1 MRRLTPSVGALC
13 VAALCVA
20 ALGPTLARSEE
31 LRDPTRPP
39 LPQSHAA
46 APREPAPVLSAVL
59 TFNRERS
66 AIFNGQL
73 VHRGSVV
80 GAYTIDSVL
89 EDGVRYR
96 HDSQWHELHLA
107 HTASTV
113 KKPAAEPARV
123 PSGVH

>member
-1 MRRLTPSVGALC
+1 MNRLVL
-13 VAALCVA
+13 LA
-20 ALGPTLARSEE
+20 ALGFCFPAHADG

-46 APREPAPVLSAVL
+46 ALREPVPVLSAVL
-59 TFNRERS
+59 TFAGERT

-73 VHRGSVV
+73 VRSGSVV

-96 HDSQWHELHLA
+96 QANQWHELHLA
-107 HTASTV
+107 HAATTF
-113 KKPAAEPARV
+113 KKAAADTQRV
-123 PSGVH
+123 PSGVPR